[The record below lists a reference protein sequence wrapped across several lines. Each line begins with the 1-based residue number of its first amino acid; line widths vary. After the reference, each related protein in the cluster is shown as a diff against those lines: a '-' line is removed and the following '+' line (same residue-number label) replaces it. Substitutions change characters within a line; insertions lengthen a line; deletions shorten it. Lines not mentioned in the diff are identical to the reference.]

1 MKKDLSQQEMENVRG
16 GAVTPFWVS
25 LLKPQL
31 SSNPQGTKA
40 AWESD
45 FWCGQ
50 NPDDPH
56 CRPKPIKPIKPVKPM
71 PPMQTMRYPS
81 DSDSDK
87 VTF

>member
-1 MKKDLSQQEMENVRG
+1 MKKDLSQQDMQAVRG
-16 GAVTPFWVS
+16 GAAPLWVS
-25 LLKPQL
+25 LLKTQTN
-31 SSNPQGTKA
+31 SNINRTKA

-45 FWCGQ
+45 LWCKQ
-50 NPDDPH
+50 HSDDSH
-56 CRPKPIKPIKPVKPM
+56 CRPKPVKPM